1 MTRRF
6 MGLLIEGEPF
16 QGTNES
22 PWQLSW
28 DGGKFAGFATA
39 SAYSPRAKSNIAVAM
54 VNIEPIEAGAP
65 VLVHTG
71 GPVLP
76 ASVVELPI
84 L

>member
-1 MTRRF
+1 

-16 QGTNES
+16 KGTNES
-22 PWQLSW
+22 PWRLSW
-28 DGGKFAGFATA
+28 GDGKFAGFASA
-39 SAYSPRAKSNIAVAM
+39 SAYSPRAEANIAVAM
-54 VNIEPIEAGAP
+54 VNIEPIDKGAP